1 MTETAFE
8 SALAARTAQML
19 DACTRC
25 GKCVEICPM
34 TR

>member
-8 SALAARTAQML
+8 SALATRTAQML

-25 GKCVEICPM
+25 GKYVEIRPL